1 MLPPEK
7 FQRDTF
13 SALNNPQLRRN
24 FKRAMSGLMEKRQ
37 AVFPDVEEWQQLREL
52 GSLIRANALR
62 KLPELLVQLE
72 ANCTANGIQVHWAE
86 TVDEA
91 NKLVL
96 EIAQRHKVKSVVKGK
111 SMVSEEMELNH
122 FLGQHGIEAVEAD
135 LGEYI
140 IQVDHELP
148 SHIIMPAIH
157 KNKEQISQMFHKKVD
172 PETLAESA
180 EEMTA
185 VARKVLRKKFYEADM
200 GVSGVNFAVAETGTL
215 CLVENEGNGRFC
227 TTLPPVHVAV
237 MGIEKVLQRLDDVPP
252 LLSLLTRS
260 ATGQAITTY
269 FNMITSPRTSVEKD
283 GPLEVHLILLDN
295 GRYRMHSDELLR
307 DTLLCIRCGACM
319 NHCPVYTRIGGHA
332 YSATYPG
339 PIGKIFTP
347 QIKSLHEA
355 GHLADASSLCGAC
368 VEVCPVKIPITD
380 ILLRLRHDKAENK
393 RNIPF
398 TESEGLKAKTESL
411 IWKCWGM
418 VYANPILY
426 QLKSYKLSKFGNYM
440 PEWLPLL
447 RNWTS
452 VRSKPRF
459 AKKSL
464 HQLAREEGLIDE

>member
-1 MLPPEK
+1 MLSPEK
-7 FQRDTF
+7 FKRDTF

-37 AVFPDVEEWQQLREL
+37 AVFPDAEEWQQLREL

-62 KLPELLVQLE
+62 KLPELLEQLE
-72 ANCTANGIQVHWAE
+72 ANCTKNGIQVHWAE

-111 SMVSEEMELNH
+111 SMVSEEMGLNH
-122 FLGQHGIEAVEAD
+122 FLGQHGIEALEAD

-157 KNKEQISQMFHKKVD
+157 KNKEQISRMFHEKVD

-185 VARKVLRKKFYEADM
+185 IARKILRKKFYEADM

-269 FNMITSPRTSVEKD
+269 FNMITSPRKSAEKD
-283 GPLEVHLILLDN
+283 GPHEVHLILLDN
-295 GRYRMHSDELLR
+295 GRSQMHSDELLR

-355 GHLADASSLCGAC
+355 GHLAGASSLCGAC

-380 ILLRLRHDKAENK
+380 ILLRLRHDKAVNK

-398 TESEGLKAKTESL
+398 TKSGGLEAKTESL

-426 QLKSYKLSKFGNYM
+426 QLKSYKLSKVGNYM

>member
-1 MLPPEK
+1 
-7 FQRDTF
+7 
-13 SALNNPQLRRN
+13 
-24 FKRAMSGLMEKRQ
+24 
-37 AVFPDVEEWQQLREL
+37 
-52 GSLIRANALR
+52 
-62 KLPELLVQLE
+62 
-72 ANCTANGIQVHWAE
+72 
-86 TVDEA
+86 
-91 NKLVL
+91 
-96 EIAQRHKVKSVVKGK
+96 
-111 SMVSEEMELNH
+111 
-122 FLGQHGIEAVEAD
+122 
-135 LGEYI
+135 
-140 IQVDHELP
+140 
-148 SHIIMPAIH
+148 
-157 KNKEQISQMFHKKVD
+157 
-172 PETLAESA
+172 
-180 EEMTA
+180 
-185 VARKVLRKKFYEADM
+185 
-200 GVSGVNFAVAETGTL
+200 
-215 CLVENEGNGRFC
+215 NGRFC

-269 FNMITSPRTSVEKD
+269 FNMITSPRKSVEKD

-295 GRYRMHSDELLR
+295 GRSRMHSDKLLR

-380 ILLRLRHDKAENK
+380 ILQRLRHDKAVNK

-398 TESEGLKAKTESL
+398 TKSGALEAKTESL

-426 QLKSYKLSKFGNYM
+426 QLKSYKLSKVGNYM

-464 HQLAREEGLIDE
+464 HQLAREKGLIDE

>member
-1 MLPPEK
+1 MLSPEK

-24 FKRAMSGLMEKRQ
+24 FKRAMSGLMVKRQ
-37 AVFPDVEEWQQLREL
+37 AVFPDAEEWQQLREL
-52 GSLIRANALR
+52 GSFIRANALR
-62 KLPELLVQLE
+62 KLPELLEQLE
-72 ANCTANGIQVHWAE
+72 ANCTTNGIQVHWAE

-96 EIAQRHKVKSVVKGK
+96 EIAHRHKVKSVVKGK
-111 SMVSEEMELNH
+111 SMVSEEMGLNH
-122 FLGQHGIEAVEAD
+122 FLGQHGIEALEAD

-157 KNKEQISQMFHKKVD
+157 KNKEQISRMFHEKVD

-185 VARKVLRKKFYEADM
+185 IARKILRKKFYEADM

-269 FNMITSPRTSVEKD
+269 FNMITSPRKSFEKD

-295 GRYRMHSDELLR
+295 GRSRMHSDKLLR

-355 GHLADASSLCGAC
+355 GYLADASSLCGAC

-380 ILLRLRHDKAENK
+380 ILQRLRHDKAVNK

-398 TESEGLKAKTESL
+398 TKSGGLEAKTESL

-426 QLKSYKLSKFGNYM
+426 QLKSYKLSKVGNYM

-459 AKKSL
+459 AKNSL